1 MQVNLIEGQFQEL
14 RQVGHGK
21 HCPLSGHT
29 GSAEKAKGER
39 NVPGSL
45 PLCSQGLFLL
55 SRQRSTSDK
64 NPNNSEH
71 TSVAGELDARV

>member
-14 RQVGHGK
+14 RQVGHGN
-21 HCPLSGHT
+21 T